1 MTSELRLRTLPAL
14 LALLLV
20 FAIPSA
26 RGQAAPA
33 TPQDAPAPPQDT
45 TSNLHTATRIELD
58 VIKVLLAQEAAWN
71 RGDIDGFAQ
80 AYKNSPDTLFITH
93 QVNRGYAGLVE
104 EYKHDYPNKSAMGT
118 LAFTDLEVHGLDEK
132 FAVCIGKYQLDRS
145 KKDGGHV
152 EGFFSL
158 VLEKTDKGWK
168 IIVDHTTG

>member
-71 RGDIDGFAQ
+71 RGDIDTFAQ

-132 FAVCIGKYQLDRS
+132 FAVCIGKYELDRS
-145 KKDGGHV
+145 KKDGGHS
-152 EGFFSL
+152 EGLFSL
-158 VLEKTDKGWK
+158 VFEKTDKGWK
-168 IIVDHTTG
+168 IVLDHTT